1 MSSNDPFD
9 TNTHN
14 PYSFSDT
21 PQVQL
26 PTDMQRGLM
35 HHVTALSILMIA
47 QGSLVTLYGIGLG
60 VLAFV
65 MPVFIQAQ
73 GRIPV
78 VPAPVAPAPEEP
90 APEEPEPEEPEPE
103 EPIPVAPIPLAPI
116 PVAPFPVGFEWMM
129 LAIYGSMGLVSLVI
143 GVLGIWAGIRMLKFR
158 GRTFG
163 IVALSSGLLSIAGCY
178 CLPTAIG
185 LFVYGLIV
193 LLNEPVKRAFA
204 MGEEGR
210 TAAEIQNHFA
220 RLSG

>member
-78 VPAPVAPAPEEP
+78 RRHLSRRHLSRRHLSRRHLSRRHLSRRHLNSQHLKSPN
-90 APEEPEPEEPEPE
+90 
-103 EPIPVAPIPLAPI
+103 LSRRYLSRRYLWRRYLWRRYLSRH
-116 PVAPFPVGFEWMM
+116 FPSDSNG
-129 LAIYGSMGLVSLVI
+129 
-143 GVLGIWAGIRMLKFR
+143 
-158 GRTFG
+158 
-163 IVALSSGLLSIAGCY
+163 
-178 CLPTAIG
+178 
-185 LFVYGLIV
+185 
-193 LLNEPVKRAFA
+193 
-204 MGEEGR
+204 
-210 TAAEIQNHFA
+210 
-220 RLSG
+220 

>member
-78 VPAPVAPAPEEP
+78 RRHLSRRHLSRRHLNSQHLKSPN
-90 APEEPEPEEPEPE
+90 
-103 EPIPVAPIPLAPI
+103 LSRRYLSRRYLWRRYLWRRYLSRH
-116 PVAPFPVGFEWMM
+116 FPSDSNG
-129 LAIYGSMGLVSLVI
+129 
-143 GVLGIWAGIRMLKFR
+143 
-158 GRTFG
+158 
-163 IVALSSGLLSIAGCY
+163 
-178 CLPTAIG
+178 
-185 LFVYGLIV
+185 
-193 LLNEPVKRAFA
+193 
-204 MGEEGR
+204 
-210 TAAEIQNHFA
+210 
-220 RLSG
+220 

>member
-78 VPAPVAPAPEEP
+78 RRHLSRRHLSRRHLSRRHLSRRHLSRRHLSRRHLNSQHLKSPN
-90 APEEPEPEEPEPE
+90 
-103 EPIPVAPIPLAPI
+103 LSRRYLSRRYLWRRYLWRRYLSRH
-116 PVAPFPVGFEWMM
+116 FPSDSNG
-129 LAIYGSMGLVSLVI
+129 
-143 GVLGIWAGIRMLKFR
+143 
-158 GRTFG
+158 
-163 IVALSSGLLSIAGCY
+163 
-178 CLPTAIG
+178 
-185 LFVYGLIV
+185 
-193 LLNEPVKRAFA
+193 
-204 MGEEGR
+204 
-210 TAAEIQNHFA
+210 
-220 RLSG
+220 

>member
-78 VPAPVAPAPEEP
+78 
-90 APEEPEPEEPEPE
+90 
-103 EPIPVAPIPLAPI
+103 
-116 PVAPFPVGFEWMM
+116 
-129 LAIYGSMGLVSLVI
+129 
-143 GVLGIWAGIRMLKFR
+143 RR
-158 GRTFG
+158 H
-163 IVALSSGLLSIAGCY
+163 LSSQHLSSQHLSSPNLKSQHLKSQHLKSQHLKSQHLKSPNLKSPNLSRRY
-178 CLPTAIG
+178 LWRRY
-185 LFVYGLIV
+185 LWRRYLS
-193 LLNEPVKRAFA
+193 R
-204 MGEEGR
+204 
-210 TAAEIQNHFA
+210 HFP
-220 RLSG
+220 SDSNG